1 MRGIPVRL
9 IMKRGKDYILFLFGL
24 ILLSA
29 CGAQTPQATPQLVR
43 AYVTSAASS
52 TLTDLYN
59 CSTPSTAILLSD
71 SQTADITLQLGPP
84 DNLSSPAFQ
93 IGTDDVGVIVQPQN
107 NIDNLTADQIHSIFL
122 GQVTDWKDVGGSDIP
137 IQVWTY
143 AQGEDIQQ
151 IFEHNVMNNQPV
163 TALAR
168 LAVSAQNMSDS
179 VANNAG
185 SIGFL
190 PHSLETANV
199 HDVYK
204 IASEPLLAIT
214 KSQPQGAVNDLIAC
228 LQK

>member
-1 MRGIPVRL
+1 
-9 IMKRGKDYILFLFGL
+9 MKKIFLVIAFLLTACAPATFGV
-24 ILLSA
+24 
-29 CGAQTPQATPQLVR
+29 TPQLEKI
-43 AYVTSAASS
+43 YVTSAASS
-52 TLTDLYN
+52 RLSDLYN

-71 SQTADITLQLGPP
+71 PQAADITIRLGQP
-84 DNLSSPAFQ
+84 DSLSLPAFQ
-93 IGTDDVGVIVQPQN
+93 IGTEDVAVIVQSQN
-107 NIDNLTADQIHSIFL
+107 NIDALTVDQVHSIFL
-122 GQVTDWKDVGGSDIP
+122 GQITNWKDVGGSDMP

-163 TALAR
+163 MSLAR
-168 LAVSAQNMSDS
+168 LAVSVQNMLDS
-179 VANNAG
+179 IANNPG

-190 PHSLETANV
+190 PHSLETASV

>member
-1 MRGIPVRL
+1 
-9 IMKRGKDYILFLFGL
+9 MKNFFLAILFLL
-24 ILLSA
+24 TA
-29 CGAQTPQATPQLVR
+29 CAPATIIATPQLVKVS
-43 AYVTSAASS
+43 VTSAASS
-52 TLTDLYN
+52 RLTDLYN
-59 CSTPSTAILLSD
+59 CSTPATAILLSD
-71 SQTADITLQLGPP
+71 PQTADITIRLGPP
-84 DNLSSPAFQ
+84 DSLSSPAFQ
-93 IGTDDVGVIVQPQN
+93 IGTDDVVVIVQSQN

-122 GQVTDWKDVGGSDIP
+122 GQVTDWKDVGGSDMP

-151 IFEHNVMNNQPV
+151 IFEQNVMNNQPV
-163 TALAR
+163 TSLAR
-168 LAVSAQNMSDS
+168 LAVSAQNMLDS
-179 VANNAG
+179 VGNDAG

-204 IASEPLLAIT
+204 VASEPLLAIT

>member
-1 MRGIPVRL
+1 
-9 IMKRGKDYILFLFGL
+9 MKRGKDYILFLIGL

-29 CGAQTPQATPQLVR
+29 CGAQTSQATPQLVR

-71 SQTADITLQLGPP
+71 PQTADITIRLGPP
-84 DNLSSPAFQ
+84 GNLSSPAFQ
-93 IGTDDVGVIVQPQN
+93 VGTDNVAVIVQSQN
-107 NIDNLTADQIHSIFL
+107 NIDNLTADQVHSIFL
-122 GQVTDWKDVGGSDIP
+122 GQVTDWKDVGGSDMP

-143 AQGEDIQQ
+143 GQGEDIQQ
-151 IFEHNVMNNQPV
+151 IFEQNVMNNQPV
-163 TALAR
+163 TSLAR

-179 VANNAG
+179 IANNAG

-190 PHSLETANV
+190 PRSLETANV
-199 HDVYK
+199 RDVYK
-204 IASEPLLAIT
+204 VTSEPLLAIT
-214 KSQPQGAVNDLIAC
+214 KSQPQGVVNDLIAC

>member
-1 MRGIPVRL
+1 
-9 IMKRGKDYILFLFGL
+9 MKRGKDYILFLFGL

-71 SQTADITLQLGPP
+71 PQTADITLQLGPP

-93 IGTDDVGVIVQPQN
+93 IGMDDVGVIVQPQN

-151 IFEHNVMNNQPV
+151 IFEYNVMNNQPV

-190 PHSLETANV
+190 PRSLEATNV

>member
-9 IMKRGKDYILFLFGL
+9 IMKRGKDYILFLVAL
-24 ILLSA
+24 ISLSA
-29 CGAQTPQATPQLVR
+29 CGAQTSQATPQLVKV
-43 AYVTSAASS
+43 YVTSAAASR
-52 TLTDLYN
+52 LTDLYN

-71 SQTADITLQLGPP
+71 PQSADITIRLGSP
-84 DNLSSPAFQ
+84 DSLSSPAFQ
-93 IGTDDVGVIVQPQN
+93 IGTDDVAVIVQSQN
-107 NIDNLTADQIHSIFL
+107 NIDNLTADQIYSIFL
-122 GQVTDWKDVGGSDIP
+122 GQVTDWKDVGGSDMP

-143 AQGEDIQQ
+143 SQGEDIQQ
-151 IFEHNVMNNQPV
+151 IFEQNVMEDQPI
-163 TALAR
+163 TSLAR

-190 PHSLETANV
+190 PRSLESTNV

-204 IASEPLLAIT
+204 VASEPLLAIT
-214 KSQPQGAVNDLIAC
+214 RSQPQGVVNELIAC

>member
-1 MRGIPVRL
+1 MD
-9 IMKRGKDYILFLFGL
+9 RGKQKAAHILFVFAL
-24 ILLSA
+24 ILLNA
-29 CGAQTPQATPQLVR
+29 CGAPTSQATPQLVKV
-43 AYVTSAASS
+43 YVTSAASS
-52 TLTDLYN
+52 RLTDLYN

-71 SQTADITLQLGPP
+71 PQAADIAIRLGLP
-84 DNLSSPAFQ
+84 DQLSSPAFQ
-93 IGTDDVGVIVQPQN
+93 IGTDDVAVIVQSQN
-107 NIDNLTADQIHSIFL
+107 NIDNLTADQVHSIFL
-122 GQVTDWKDVGGSDIP
+122 GQVTNWKDVGGADMP
-137 IQVWTY
+137 VQVWTY

-151 IFEHNVMNNQPV
+151 IFEQNVMNNQPV
-163 TALAR
+163 TSLAR

-190 PHSLETANV
+190 PRSLETANV

-204 IASEPLLAIT
+204 VASEPLLAIT

>member
-1 MRGIPVRL
+1 
-9 IMKRGKDYILFLFGL
+9 MKNFFLVILFLL
-24 ILLSA
+24 TA
-29 CGAQTPQATPQLVR
+29 CAPATIIATPQLVKV
-43 AYVTSAASS
+43 YVTSAASS
-52 TLTDLYN
+52 RLTDLYN
-59 CSTPSTAILLSD
+59 CSTPATAILLSVPQ
-71 SQTADITLQLGPP
+71 SADITIQLGQP
-84 DNLSSPAFQ
+84 DSLSSPAFQ
-93 IGTDDVGVIVQPQN
+93 IGTDDVAVIVQSQN

-122 GQVTDWKDVGGSDIP
+122 GQVTDWKDVGGSDLP

-151 IFEHNVMNNQPV
+151 IFEQNVMNNQPV
-163 TALAR
+163 TSLAR
-168 LAVSAQNMSDS
+168 LAVSAQNMLDS
-179 VANNAG
+179 VGNDAG

-204 IASEPLLAIT
+204 VASEPLLAIT